1 VYQICDICYDLVT
14 RRWRQEMARAWA
26 NLIALSGAWVGGG
39 DCVAKDPGLTLAV
52 RPYKELIAVF
62 CMVGGVRS
70 AEEPKNERPRG

>member
-1 VYQICDICYDLVT
+1 MKAPTWMMGAGEWRGAGRTL
-14 RRWRQEMARAWA
+14 WRQVAPRRAETIG
-26 NLIALSGAWVGGG
+26 LPG
-39 DCVAKDPGLTLAV
+39 PGLTLAV